1 VSEPGTRHEATTV
14 GALPELHPAASGK
27 RSRRMI
33 EILAMVSQQESVSLT
48 ELCDALGVSA
58 ATMRRDLADLD
69 YRRLI
74 RRTHGGAAIIDS
86 RAEIPVALR
95 DTQFL
100 EAKRSIATQTAILI
114 PPERHAV
121 ALSGG
126 STTAQVARALSNHR
140 DLTIITNSLTIA
152 TLVTSYPQLKVIMTG
167 GSLRHQSLEL
177 VGILAENTFN
187 AVNVGTAILGTDGIT
202 AEGGV
207 TTHDETEARTNR
219 AMVMHAQRTIV
230 VADGSKIGTL
240 AMAKVADID
249 RVYTLVTDERADP
262 DALAAIERAGVTVR
276 VTTISRYR

>member
-1 VSEPGTRHEATTV
+1 MTLDPGPHLRA
-14 GALPELHPAASGK
+14 AASGK

-33 EILAMVSQQESVSLT
+33 EILDLLSTRESVSLS
-48 ELCDALGVSA
+48 EFSDALGVSP
-58 ATMRRDLADLD
+58 ATVRRDLADLD
-69 YRRLI
+69 YQRLL
-74 RRTHGGAAIIDS
+74 RRTHGGATVISS
-86 RAEIPVALR
+86 RAELPVALR

-100 EAKRSIATQTAILI
+100 DAKRAIAAQTAILI

-202 AEGGV
+202 ADGGV
-207 TTHDETEARTNR
+207 TTHDETEARTNH
-219 AMVMHAQRTIV
+219 AMVTHAQRTIV
-230 VADGSKIGTL
+230 VADGTKIGRL

-249 RVYTLVTDERADP
+249 QIDTLVTDDAADP
-262 DALAAIERAGVTVR
+262 DALAAIERAGVTVHVVSATR
-276 VTTISRYR
+276 RNTTS

>member
-1 VSEPGTRHEATTV
+1 MTIEPGPQLR
-14 GALPELHPAASGK
+14 PAASGK

-33 EILAMVSQQESVSLT
+33 EILDLLSERESVSLA
-48 ELCDALGVSA
+48 EFSDALGVSP
-58 ATMRRDLADLD
+58 ATVRRDLADLD
-69 YRRLI
+69 YQRLL
-74 RRTHGGAAIIDS
+74 RRTHGGATVIDS
-86 RAEIPVALR
+86 RAELPVALR

-100 EAKRSIATQTAILI
+100 DAKRAIATQTAILI

-126 STTAQVARALSNHR
+126 STTAQVARALSNHH

-167 GSLRHQSLEL
+167 GSLRPQSLEL

-187 AVNVGTAILGTDGIT
+187 AINVGTAILGTDGIT
-202 AEGGV
+202 AAGGV
-207 TTHDETEARTNR
+207 TTHDETEARTNH

-230 VADGSKIGTL
+230 VADGSKIGRL

-249 RVYTLVTDERADP
+249 QVYALVTDETADRA
-262 DALAAIERAGVTVR
+262 ALAEIERAGVIVHVVR
-276 VTTISRYR
+276 TGKPDEAT

>member
-1 VSEPGTRHEATTV
+1 MTMAQV
-14 GALPELHPAASGK
+14 PELRPAASGK

-33 EILAMVSQQESVSLT
+33 EILGLLSTRESVSLSEFST
-48 ELCDALGVSA
+48 ALGISP
-58 ATMRRDLADLD
+58 ATVRRDLADLE
-69 YRRLI
+69 YQRLL
-74 RRTHGGAAIIDS
+74 RRTHGGATMIDS
-86 RAEIPVALR
+86 RAELPVALR

-100 EAKRSIATQTAILI
+100 EAKHLIAMHAATLI

-126 STTAQVARALSNHR
+126 STTAQVARALSHHH

-202 AEGGV
+202 AAGGV
-207 TTHDETEARTNR
+207 TTHDETEARTNH
-219 AMVMHAQRTIV
+219 AMVTHAQRTIV
-230 VADGSKIGTL
+230 VADGSKIGRL
-240 AMAKVADID
+240 AMAQVVGLDQVDI
-249 RVYTLVTDERADP
+249 LVTDDSADP
-262 DALAAIERAGVTVR
+262 VALADIERAGVTVHLVAVDELR
-276 VTTISRYR
+276 NAASMDAS